1 MGREGDEQR
10 HDQGQL
16 AEELGAR
23 EVERD
28 GHVRHA
34 APLVELELERDREV
48 GVGMPSQAQASNCV
62 MLSRRRLFARR
73 GNRASSGPCSWARKM
88 NTTILNRV
96 N

>member
-1 MGREGDEQR
+1 MRGQRDEQW

-34 APLVELELERDREV
+34 APLVELELEKKV
-48 GVGMPSQAQASNCV
+48 
-62 MLSRRRLFARR
+62 
-73 GNRASSGPCSWARKM
+73 
-88 NTTILNRV
+88 
-96 N
+96 